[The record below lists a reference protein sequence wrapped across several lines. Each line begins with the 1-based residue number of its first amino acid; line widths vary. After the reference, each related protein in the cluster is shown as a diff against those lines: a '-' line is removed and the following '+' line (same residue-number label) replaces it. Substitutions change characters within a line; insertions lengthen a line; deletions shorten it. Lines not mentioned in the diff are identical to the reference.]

1 MTEEGYVMNNKMFAI
16 ITVVILATTGA
27 GIAFY
32 TLNNDNNATEGNTV
46 TDALGRTVEI
56 PENIE
61 SIFCREAGALRLVSY
76 FSSVEKVKGLEAKA
90 MFNELDD
97 QTYYLV
103 HKEMFEMHPRIALDA
118 ESIIQHNPDIIITSM
133 TEKSAV
139 ENLEDKTK
147 ITVFAIN
154 GGVEIGEDLY
164 LQIKNLGIL
173 FDEKERAKELVDG
186 IKHLINDITSK
197 VTVDNESKAYACG
210 MFYYGSADFLKAAS
224 NYQPLDLSLVENV
237 MEPALNNEPYKI
249 SKETVINYNP
259 DIIVVA
265 AYGQILPKEILDLP
279 KHGCINVHTSLLPKY
294 RGASPIQWAIMNGDE
309 KTGVTIMHMD
319 TTLDTGDII
328 IQEEV
333 LIDEKETADTLHD
346 RLAICGGNL
355 VLEAI
360 RLIEEGRADRVKQ
373 DDSKATYVKTIDK
386 SEGNIDFTLGA
397 RQIERQIRGLNPWP
411 SAFTFL
417 DGKNLKV
424 WEADVVLEKQG
435 LNGLEHVPG
444 EIVDISEDSI
454 LVKTGE
460 GYIKLLE
467 IQLAGK
473 KRMSASA

>member
-1 MTEEGYVMNNKMFAI
+1 MNI
-16 ITVVILATTGA
+16 IFMGTPDLAATVFEKLINSKYNI
-27 GIAFY
+27 IA
-32 TLNNDNNATEGNTV
+32 AV
-46 TDALGRTVEI
+46 TQPDRRSGR
-56 PENIE
+56 
-61 SIFCREAGALRLVSY
+61 GK
-76 FSSVEKVKGLEAKA
+76 KVKFGPVK
-90 MFNELDD
+90 EL
-97 QTYYLV
+97 
-103 HKEMFEMHPRIALDA
+103 
-118 ESIIQHNPDIIITSM
+118 
-133 TEKSAV
+133 
-139 ENLEDKTK
+139 
-147 ITVFAIN
+147 AIN
-154 GGVEIGEDLY
+154 EKIPVLQPKKARDEDF
-164 LQIKNLGIL
+164 I
-173 FDEKERAKELVDG
+173 EELR
-186 IKHLINDITSK
+186 
-197 VTVDNESKAYACG
+197 
-210 MFYYGSADFLKAAS
+210 
-224 NYQPLDLSLVENV
+224 
-237 MEPALNNEPYKI
+237 
-249 SKETVINYNP
+249 NYNP

-346 RLAICGGNL
+346 KLAICGGNL

-424 WEADVVLEKQG
+424 WEADVVLEKQD

-473 KRMSASA
+473 KRMRASDFLRGNQVEVGRVLGE